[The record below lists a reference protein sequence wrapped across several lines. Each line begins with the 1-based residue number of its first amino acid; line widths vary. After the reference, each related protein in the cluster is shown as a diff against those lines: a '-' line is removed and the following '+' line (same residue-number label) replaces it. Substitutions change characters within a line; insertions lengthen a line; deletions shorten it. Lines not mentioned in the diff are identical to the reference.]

1 MEEDIKKDITEN
13 PSENLGQAQKDLED
27 CNQKCDEYLNNW
39 KRERADFINY
49 KNDEI
54 KRIGMLAQYTKE
66 ETLLKILPVLDS
78 IYLAEKQMPEELGN
92 HNWVVG
98 FLQTKKQIDA
108 FLQKEGIEKIEAID
122 KPFDP
127 NIMEAIDEVS
137 GIEYKVS
144 GIVIEEVQRGYM
156 MDDKVLRPAR
166 VKISK

>member
-1 MEEDIKKDITEN
+1 MTEEQINEEPK
-13 PSENLGQAQKDLED
+13 SELDECK
-27 CNQKCDEYLNNW
+27 QKCDEYLNNW

-66 ETLLKILPVLDS
+66 ETILKMLPILDS

-108 FLQKEGIEKIEAID
+108 FLQKEGIGKIEAID

-127 NIMEAIDEVS
+127 NTMEAIEEVEIPS
-137 GIEYKVS
+137 TSLEAS
-144 GIVIEEVQRGYM
+144 QPGIVIEEVQRGYM

>member
-1 MEEDIKKDITEN
+1 MTEEQINEEPK
-13 PSENLGQAQKDLED
+13 SELDECK
-27 CNQKCDEYLNNW
+27 QKCDEYLNNW

-66 ETLLKILPVLDS
+66 ETILKMLPILDS

-127 NIMEAIDEVS
+127 NIMEAIEEVEIPLTS
-137 GIEYKVS
+137 LEAS
-144 GIVIEEVQRGYM
+144 QPGIVIEEVQRGYM